1 MSAPISA
8 QTMDPQQNAFES
20 REEPVRGLD
29 KMVLILFLVGLG
41 LFGLI
46 SMGDLLLTLLR

>member
-1 MSAPISA
+1 MIDSTQS
-8 QTMDPQQNAFES
+8 TYES
-20 REEPVRGLD
+20 CDEPVRGLD
-29 KMVLILFLVGLG
+29 KMVLVLFLVGLG